1 MGRLLEICIVV
12 PGRIR
17 KNRSDWPDDRM
28 EPDRQLVPA
37 SRALPAELNPSLG
50 ERAYRWLKSRAIETE
65 SPSLEQ
71 LRSEFDS
78 VVLEEAK
85 RLGFEPVGV
94 SSERGQFGVRFR
106 TLHMVDEEGLVE
118 LELNRARNQ
127 RHGQTQ
133 YRMRAHLADGTTVA
147 VEPERQTPKEA
158 SETPV
163 FPEANSLRASY
174 EHLQDALAH
183 QAEKREAT
191 PVHLQDFE
199 EILRLAEAYE
209 LTEMPKGTLRRQIW
223 TVAAVPLMV
232 VGTAIGTALLVFIVL
247 FPLL

>member
-1 MGRLLEICIVV
+1 MSV
-12 PGRIR
+12 RIR

-37 SRALPAELNPSLG
+37 SRVLPAQLNPSWG
-50 ERAYRWLKSRAIETE
+50 ARTYRWLKSRAIETDR
-65 SPSLEQ
+65 PSLKQ

-78 VVLEEAK
+78 VVLEEAE
-85 RLGFEPVGV
+85 RLGFEPLGV

-133 YRMRAHLADGTTVA
+133 FRLRAHLADGTTVA

-158 SETPV
+158 PETPV
-163 FPEANSLRASY
+163 FPGADSLRASY
-174 EHLQDALAH
+174 EHLQDAVAH
-183 QAEKREAT
+183 QARKRETT
-191 PVHLQDFE
+191 PLHLQDFYE
-199 EILRLAEAYE
+199 TLRLAEVYE

-223 TVAAVPLMV
+223 TVAALPLTV
-232 VGTAIGTALLVFIVL
+232 VGTATLTALLVFIVL
-247 FPLL
+247 LPLL